1 MVTVS
6 EMIVGSA
13 IAYLAC
19 RLELGVADNMRGAG
33 GQGAT
38 NGNIEVVAGSDYLN
52 TSDRILTE

>member
-1 MVTVS
+1 
-6 EMIVGSA
+6 MIVGSA

-19 RLELGVADNMRGAG
+19 RLELGVADSVRGAG